1 MVQDQNVKKE
11 DLYQFELQL
20 DRMNLKIKFLLGYIQ
35 ELELMRDH
43 AIADVKAAR

>member
-1 MVQDQNVKKE
+1 MQDRNAKKE

-35 ELELMRDH
+35 ELELMKDQ
-43 AIADVKAAR
+43 AILDVKAAR